1 MRKKVT
7 METRLEQTRGHAF
20 VFLTTLNFR
29 KWDVTKTCLRY
40 GGLKYTLVGLLQKNI
55 LVVWFVTTVD
65 ELMISI
71 AHRIHLERYFLL
83 DVNEGITSAA
93 KLRTYWTGVMFNFT
107 LKWHVMLSLSVLSRL
122 DDLRHAHQSNFSQ
135 QLTRFICWGF
145 LNERHGC
152 IFIKNLPTGLKL
164 CKRSPDYLT
173 CGP

>member
-1 MRKKVT
+1 MRCDKNMFEIWWPEVHFN
-7 METRLEQTRGHAF
+7 LF
-20 VFLTTLNFR
+20 
-29 KWDVTKTCLRY
+29 VTKKYSGCLICLNCRWTDDFHSTQNT
-40 GGLKYTLVGLLQKNI
+40 LKP
-55 LVVWFVTTVD
+55 
-65 ELMISI
+65 
-71 AHRIHLERYFLL
+71 LERYFLL

-107 LKWHVMLSLSVLSRL
+107 LKWHVMLSLSMLSRL

>member
-1 MRKKVT
+1 MLHFCDCNNKTLVGSNVMYIKRPNKNMKKVT

-40 GGLKYTLVGLLQKNI
+40 GGLKYTLIGLLQKNI

-71 AHRIHLERYFLL
+71 AHRIPLERYFLL

-107 LKWHVMLSLSVLSRL
+107 LTYSQMT
-122 DDLRHAHQSNFSQ
+122 RHA
-135 QLTRFICWGF
+135 LT
-145 LNERHGC
+145 ERA
-152 IFIKNLPTGLKL
+152 L
-164 CKRSPDYLT
+164 
-173 CGP
+173 